1 MEREVLLTGIGG
13 QGIQLAARTLA
24 VAAMDEGREVR
35 VFGSYGGMM
44 RGGNTDATLLV
55 SDARISSPPTVSRG
69 WSALAMHHEHWPP
82 VRDRLRRGGFALVDS
97 SVFRD
102 PVHLEGCTVLEV
114 PATRLAGEMGTP
126 AAASMV
132 AIGAFAAATGL
143 VGLAAL
149 EEATGKV
156 LPSYRSAHRAA
167 NAAAVA
173 AGHALVADRLVA
185 AFEGTPVGTGA
196 P

>member
-1 MEREVLLTGIGG
+1 VEREVLLTGIGG

-44 RGGNTDATLLV
+44 RGGNTEATVVV
-55 SDARISSPPTVSRG
+55 SDRRISSPPTVSRS
-69 WSALAMHHEHWPP
+69 WSALAMHHEYWPP
-82 VRDRLRRGGFALVDS
+82 VRDRLRRGGFVLVDS
-97 SVFRD
+97 SVFRE
-102 PVHLEGCTVLEV
+102 PVVLEDCAVLEV
-114 PATRLAGEMGTP
+114 PATRRATEMGTP

-156 LPSYRSAHRAA
+156 LPSYRSAHAAA

-173 AGHALVADRLVA
+173 EGHGLVPDRLVA
-185 AFEGTPVGTGA
+185 AWAETPVGTGA

>member
-13 QGIQLAARTLA
+13 QGVQLAARALA
-24 VAAMDEGREVR
+24 VAAVEEGRQVML
-35 VFGSYGGMM
+35 FGSYGGMM
-44 RGGNTDATLLV
+44 RGGNTEATVIV
-55 SDARISSPPTVSRG
+55 SDRRISSPPTVSRS
-69 WSALAMHHEHWPP
+69 WSALAMHHEYWPP
-82 VRDRLRRGGFALVDS
+82 VRARLRRGGFALVDS
-97 SVFRD
+97 SVFRH
-102 PVHLEGCTVLEV
+102 PVALEDCTVLEV
-114 PATRLAGEMGTP
+114 PATRLAGERGAP

-132 AIGAFAAATGL
+132 AIGAFVAATGL
-143 VGLAAL
+143 VGLASL

-173 AGHALVADRLVA
+173 AGYGLVPDRLVQA
-185 AFEGTPVGTGA
+185 WAETPVGTGA